1 MFVMLGL
8 NAIVYQDDDPTISS
22 ATIIG
27 IVVAAILLLLIL
39 IDVLCCCTNHAGI
52 IALIYDQVH
61 SKPVDD
67 EDAKLGSLYSWRFPL
82 PYCSYKAA
90 PAHPSSLNLPQPI
103 KLAPSPM
110 EEKQP
115 LRTDLQDPM
124 IVNGVDKCNMSVEYD
139 GKQVYTKP
147 GEIIGK
153 HSVV

>member
-67 EDAKLGSLYSWRFPL
+67 EDAKLGR
-82 PYCSYKAA
+82 
-90 PAHPSSLNLPQPI
+90 
-103 KLAPSPM
+103 

>member
-67 EDAKLGSLYSWRFPL
+67 EDAKLGS
-82 PYCSYKAA
+82 YKAA